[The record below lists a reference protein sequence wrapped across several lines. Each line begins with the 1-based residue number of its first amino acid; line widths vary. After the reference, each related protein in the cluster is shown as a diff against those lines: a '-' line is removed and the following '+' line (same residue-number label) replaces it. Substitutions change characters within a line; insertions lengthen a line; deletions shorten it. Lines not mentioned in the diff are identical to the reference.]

1 VALIAA
7 SSPAAA
13 SATSTLGTTASWS
26 ILVAIA
32 IEWVHPWSRS
42 PLDHSTIDRAA
53 SRLGSAPISPTAAP
67 AIASPV
73 VRTAGAALLR
83 LHSRTNPCFLGSKP
97 EKAHASFLHDLDFEL
112 IRGNAKPMRCRADRF
127 IDRFALKLRSPFATR
142 AVATTSHSVSSPFL
156 TPQPVAVRILG

>member
-1 VALIAA
+1 VA

-13 SATSTLGTTASWS
+13 TATSTLGTTASWS
-26 ILVAIA
+26 ILDPIA
-32 IEWVHPWSRS
+32 IEWVHAWSRS

-53 SRLGSAPISPTAAP
+53 NRLGSAPISSAASSAG

-83 LHSRTNPCFLGSKP
+83 LHSGTNPCLLGSKP
-97 EKAHASFLHDLDFEL
+97 EKPYAPFVHDLDFEL
-112 IRGNAKPMRCRADRF
+112 IRWNAKPMRCRADRV
-127 IDRFALKLRSPFATR
+127 IDRFTLKLRSPFATR